1 MSITP
6 LRKFVSPE
14 IIFGAGSRHSVGN
27 YAATFGARKVLVV
40 SDPGVQAAGWVADVQ
55 VSLDQQGIAHV
66 LFTDVSP
73 NPRSEEVM
81 LGAELYR
88 ASGCDVIVAV
98 GGGSPM
104 DCAKGIGIVAAHGR
118 SILEFEGVD
127 TIRVPS
133 PPLILIPTTAG
144 TSADVSQFVIIS
156 NQAERMKFSIVSKA
170 VVPDV
175 SLIDPE
181 TTVSMDPFL
190 SACTGIDAL
199 VHAIE
204 AFVSTGSGPLTDP
217 HALEAMRLIGGN
229 LVPMIANPQ
238 DIALREKIMLGSM
251 QAGLAFSNAILGAV
265 HAMSHSL
272 GGFLDL
278 PHGLCNAA
286 LVEHVVAF
294 NFDAAPE
301 RFRVVAETL
310 GVDCRG
316 LTSQQVRG
324 RLVEHLIAFKHAVGF
339 EETLRRHG
347 VGSSDIPFLSQH
359 AMQDPCILT
368 NPRQSTQRDVEVV
381 YGEAL

>member
-1 MSITP
+1 MSP

-14 IIFGAGSRHSVGN
+14 IIFGAGSRHNVGN
-27 YAATFGARKVLVV
+27 VAANFGARKVLLV
-40 SDPGVQAAGWVADVQ
+40 SDPGVQAAGWVADIET
-55 VSLDQQGIAHV
+55 SLQAQGLAYS
-66 LFTDVSP
+66 LYTGVSP
-73 NPRSEEVM
+73 NPRAEEVM
-81 LGAELYR
+81 AGAEFYR
-88 ASGCDVIVAV
+88 SEGCNVIVAV

-104 DCAKGIGIVAAHGR
+104 DCAKGIGIVVAHGR
-118 SILEFEGVD
+118 SILQFEGVD
-127 TIRVPS
+127 TLRVPS

-181 TTVSMDPFL
+181 TTASMDPFL

-204 AFVSTGSGPLTDP
+204 AFVSTGHGPLTDS

-229 LVPMIANPQ
+229 LEAMIASPA

-294 NFDAAPE
+294 NYDAAPE
-301 RFRVVAETL
+301 RFKVIAETL
-310 GVDCRG
+310 GLDCRG
-316 LTSQQVRG
+316 LTHPQIRA
-324 RLVEHLIAFKHAVGF
+324 RLVEHLIAFKRAVGF
-339 EETLRRHG
+339 HETLGLHG
-347 VGSSDIPFLSQH
+347 VGSSDIPFLSRH
-359 AMQDPCILT
+359 AMHDPCILT
-368 NPRQSTQRDVEVV
+368 NPRQSSQRDVEVV

>member
-1 MSITP
+1 
-6 LRKFVSPE
+6 
-14 IIFGAGSRHSVGN
+14 
-27 YAATFGARKVLVV
+27 
-40 SDPGVQAAGWVADVQ
+40 
-55 VSLDQQGIAHV
+55 
-66 LFTDVSP
+66 
-73 NPRSEEVM
+73 
-81 LGAELYR
+81 
-88 ASGCDVIVAV
+88 
-98 GGGSPM
+98 
-104 DCAKGIGIVAAHGR
+104 
-118 SILEFEGVD
+118 VD

-156 NQAERMKFSIVSKA
+156 NQQERMKFSIVSKA

-181 TTVSMDPFL
+181 TTLSMDPFL

-204 AFVSTGSGPLTDP
+204 AFVSTGHGPLTDP
-217 HALEAMRLIGGN
+217 HALEAMRLINGN
-229 LVPMIANPQ
+229 LVQMIANPT

-278 PHGLCNAA
+278 PHGLCNAV

-294 NFDAAPE
+294 NYSSAPD
-301 RFRVVAETL
+301 RFKVIAETF
-310 GVDCRG
+310 GIDCRG
-316 LTSQQVRG
+316 LNHRQICA
-324 RLVEHLIAFKHAVGF
+324 RLVEHLIALKHAIGF
-339 EETLRRHG
+339 HETLGLHG
-347 VGSSDIPFLSQH
+347 VSTADIPFLSQH
-359 AMQDPCILT
+359 AMHDPCILT
-368 NPRQSTQRDVEVV
+368 NPRESSQRDVEVV